1 MISTFSALVVT
12 STANSPKIAERASL
26 QVTTVLVASGVI
38 AFNCGMKSVPTHVE
52 ALPTSSATN
61 RRHAVLKERKV
72 KKKEEVITRYN
83 NVRIEKKLLR

>member
-38 AFNCGMKSVPTHVE
+38 AFNCGMNSVPTHVE

-61 RRHAVLKERKV
+61 RRHAVLKE
-72 KKKEEVITRYN
+72 
-83 NVRIEKKLLR
+83 EKKRKGGSYHKR